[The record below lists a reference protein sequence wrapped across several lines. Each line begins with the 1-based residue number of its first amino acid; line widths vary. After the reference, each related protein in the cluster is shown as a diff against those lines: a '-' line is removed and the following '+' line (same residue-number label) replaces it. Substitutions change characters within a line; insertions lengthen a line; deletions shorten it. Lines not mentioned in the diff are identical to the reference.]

1 MLFFVEEKEK
11 KKRREDRLSYYNLNI
26 TNEFTNMY

>member
-1 MLFFVEEKEK
+1 MLFFVEEEEK
-11 KKRREDRLSYYNLNI
+11 KKRREDRLSCYNLNI